1 MDKRKAFTPLE
12 EIKTSNGASK
22 RFLTGFTLIELLVVI
37 AIIAV
42 LMAILVPGLR
52 KAKEAA
58 MRIRCANRLKQWGT
72 AIHMHLTDNDG
83 KLMAI
88 VLKWGGNPYPH
99 YINNA
104 PQKNPHGVT
113 MWNIADINPYI
124 NAFSPNYEND
134 GVATDMV
141 TCPMCSG
148 EFMQEWIKEVN
159 WPHHDFVE
167 FAYSYFGRID
177 LLDDNDCSPTAK
189 KALVGRTLSS
199 RKLLMAEILN
209 LDYSDLAYRYNHGRY
224 GWSWNEGRI
233 HNPSKTAYSPDP
245 AATGRSQLFGDSHV
259 EWRNISIERNLPT
272 RDEPLIDEW
281 NGPDSGW
288 ISNYDTDYF

>member
-12 EIKTSNGASK
+12 IKNSNGASK

-72 AIHMHLTDNDG
+72 AIHMQLTDNDG

-88 VLKWGGNPYPH
+88 VLKWAGNPYPH
-99 YINNA
+99 YINNE
-104 PQKNPHGVT
+104 PQKNPNGVT
-113 MWNIADINPYI
+113 MWNMADINPYI
-124 NAFSPNYEND
+124 NAFSPNYKND
-134 GVATDMV
+134 GVATEMI

-148 EFMQEWIKEVN
+148 EFMQDWVKNIN
-159 WPHHDFVE
+159 WPYHDFVE
-167 FAYSYFGRID
+167 IAYSYFGRID
-177 LLDDNDCSPTAK
+177 LLDDADCSPTAK
-189 KALVGRTLSS
+189 KALVGKTLSS

-209 LDYSDLAYRYNHGRY
+209 LDYSDSAYRYNHGRY
-224 GWSWNEGRI
+224 GWSWNEMNFR
-233 HNPSKTAYSPDP
+233 NPSKTVYSPDP
-245 AATGRSQLFGDSHV
+245 AATGRSQLFGDGHV

-272 RDEPLIDEW
+272 RDNPLIDEW

-288 ISNYDTDYF
+288 IARSDTDYF